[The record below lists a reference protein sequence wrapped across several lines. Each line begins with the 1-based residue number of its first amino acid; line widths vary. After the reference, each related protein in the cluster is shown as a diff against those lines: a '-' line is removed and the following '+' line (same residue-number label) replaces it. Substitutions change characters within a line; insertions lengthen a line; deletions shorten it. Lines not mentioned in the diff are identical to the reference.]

1 MSLRVAISTVASR
14 PFTIGESQLGG
25 PDVLGGWTASGLLG
39 DIVGAA
45 ALRAS
50 GGDAEILDART
61 ASPDEQV
68 DALVWDQSA
77 LADDLPVLKWP
88 HVPAAFV
95 EILTGHMEASTIA
108 DRYGVRITVGEL
120 DPEQAVDAVADW
132 LAGVIRP
139 TLSAEEG
146 RMIEVVLEEVG
157 RVLEVGQLARLSSEQ
172 AAQLQGIYDT
182 VQALTKVPR
191 PPRRI
196 LGWAMREI
204 EQIAA
209 AYIAGLATT
218 SLPSLVHSLH

>member
-1 MSLRVAISTVASR
+1 
-14 PFTIGESQLGG
+14 
-25 PDVLGGWTASGLLG
+25 VLGGWTASGLLG

-61 ASPDEQV
+61 ASPDEHV

-88 HVPAAFV
+88 LAPAAFV
-95 EILTGHMEASTIA
+95 EILSGHMEASTAA
-108 DRYGVRITVGEL
+108 DTYGVHISVGEL

-132 LAGVIRP
+132 LAGVVRP
-139 TLSAEEG
+139 TLSVEEG
-146 RMIEVVLEEVG
+146 RMVEVVLEEVG
-157 RVLEVGQLARLSSEQ
+157 KALQEGALASLHPEQ
-172 AAQLQGIYDT
+172 AAQLQGIYDA

-204 EQIAA
+204 EQIAVG
-209 AYIAGLATT
+209 YIAGLATT
-218 SLPSLVHSLH
+218 YLPILVHSLH

>member
-218 SLPSLVHSLH
+218 YLPILVHSLH